1 MKTLNTFENGM
12 IGSGIEEM
20 WCKKNHGSLNSETLT
35 EAKQKFG
42 TSGAWVM
49 CGIKSREVDV

>member
-20 WCKKNHGSLNSETLT
+20 WCKKNDGSLNSETLT

-49 CGIKSREVDV
+49 